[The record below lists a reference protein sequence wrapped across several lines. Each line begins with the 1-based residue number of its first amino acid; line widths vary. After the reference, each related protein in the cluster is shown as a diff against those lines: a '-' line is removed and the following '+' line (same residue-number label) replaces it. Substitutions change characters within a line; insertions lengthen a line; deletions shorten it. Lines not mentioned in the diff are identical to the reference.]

1 MTELEQEALEQ
12 AAKPQRW
19 GSKERVALVAEVLR
33 QRRIAKRLSEMLAEL
48 ADKDCGET
56 APEYWLREAEKDV
69 KAEWSEKLAQRE
81 GENVYG

>member
-1 MTELEQEALEQ
+1 MTEQEQEALEQ

-33 QRRIAKRLSEMLAEL
+33 WKRISRHLSELLVEL
-48 ADKDCGET
+48 TDGAYGED
-56 APEYWLREAEKDV
+56 PSYWLREAEKAV

>member
-1 MTELEQEALEQ
+1 MTEQESAELEQ

-33 QRRIAKRLSEMLAEL
+33 QRRIVRLLCDQLAEFYT
-48 ADKDCGET
+48 DSDT
-56 APEYWLREAEKDV
+56 TPDYWLREAEKDV
-69 KAEWSEKLAQRE
+69 KAEWSEKLAQRK